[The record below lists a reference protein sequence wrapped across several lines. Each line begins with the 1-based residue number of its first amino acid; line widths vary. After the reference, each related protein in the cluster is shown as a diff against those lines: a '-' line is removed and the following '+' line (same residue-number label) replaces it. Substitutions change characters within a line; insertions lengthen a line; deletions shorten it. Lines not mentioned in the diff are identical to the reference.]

1 MKVFES
7 YEQLL
12 LDAAERL
19 KEAEIAD
26 ADIDAWYLLELVT
39 GMSRASYFLEKYN
52 RPSDEEIRKYEEL
65 LEKRISHIPLQHI
78 TGRQE
83 FMGIDFMVSED
94 VLCPRQDT
102 ETLVESV
109 LEYTSGRKVLDVCTG
124 SGCIAV
130 ALMKLGNASCC
141 DAVDLSEAAL
151 DIAKQ
156 NAEFNDVSIN
166 FIKSDMF
173 EKIDGK
179 YDIIVSNP
187 PYIRPDVIETLMP
200 EVREHEPL
208 MALDGG
214 SDGLD
219 FYRIIAAQ
227 SKEHLEENGILAVE
241 IGYDQWEDV
250 SELFRQNGF
259 RDIVRIKDLSQNDRV
274 VMCKK

>member
-19 KEAEIAD
+19 KAAGIAD
-26 ADIDAWYLLELVT
+26 ADIDAWYLLEFVT
-39 GMSRASYFLEKYN
+39 GMNRALYFLEKYN
-52 RPSDEEIRKYEEL
+52 RPSDEEIRKFEEL

-83 FMGIDFMVSED
+83 FMGLDFIVSED

-156 NAEFNDVSIN
+156 NAELNDVSIN

-187 PYIRPDVIETLMP
+187 PYIRPDVIETLML

-250 SELFRQNGF
+250 SELFRQNCF

>member
-19 KEAEIAD
+19 KAAGIAD

-83 FMGIDFMVSED
+83 FMGLDFIVSED

-156 NAEFNDVSIN
+156 NAELNDVSIN

>member
-12 LDAAERL
+12 LDAVERL
-19 KEAEIAD
+19 DAAGIAD
-26 ADIDAWYLLELVT
+26 SDIDAWYLLEFVT
-39 GMSRASYFLEKYN
+39 GMNRALYFLEKYN

-83 FMGIDFMVSED
+83 FMGLDFIVSED

-156 NAEFNDVSIN
+156 NAELNDVSIN

-187 PYIRPDVIETLMP
+187 PYIRPDVIETLML

>member
-83 FMGIDFMVSED
+83 FMGLDFMVSED

-259 RDIVRIKDLSQNDRV
+259 RDILRIKDLSQNDRV

>member
-83 FMGIDFMVSED
+83 FMGIDFIVSED

-130 ALMKLGNASCC
+130 ALMKIGNAACC

-156 NAEFNDVSIN
+156 NAELNDVSIN

>member
-12 LDAAERL
+12 LDAVERL
-19 KEAEIAD
+19 DAAGIAD
-26 ADIDAWYLLELVT
+26 SDIDAWYLLEFVT
-39 GMSRASYFLEKYN
+39 GMSRASYFLKKYD
-52 RPSDEEIRKYEEL
+52 RPSDDEVLRYEEL

-83 FMGIDFMVSED
+83 FMGIDFIVSED

-130 ALMKLGNASCC
+130 ALMKIGNAACC

-156 NAEFNDVSIN
+156 NAELNDVSIN

-200 EVREHEPL
+200 EVREHEPV

>member
-19 KEAEIAD
+19 KAAGIAD
-26 ADIDAWYLLELVT
+26 ADIDAWYLLEFVT
-39 GMSRASYFLEKYN
+39 GMNRALYFLEKYN
-52 RPSDEEIRKYEEL
+52 RPSDEEIRKFEEL

-83 FMGIDFMVSED
+83 FMGLDFIVSED

-156 NAEFNDVSIN
+156 NAELNDVSIN

-187 PYIRPDVIETLMP
+187 PYIRPDVIETLML

>member
-83 FMGIDFMVSED
+83 FMGLDFMVSED

-130 ALMKLGNASCC
+130 ALMKIGNAACC

>member
-12 LDAAERL
+12 IDAAERL

-83 FMGIDFMVSED
+83 FMGLDFMVSED

>member
-83 FMGIDFMVSED
+83 FMGLDFMVSED

-156 NAEFNDVSIN
+156 NAELNDVSIN

>member
-19 KEAEIAD
+19 KAAEIAD
-26 ADIDAWYLLELVT
+26 ADIDAWYLLEFVT
-39 GMSRASYFLEKYN
+39 GMNRALYFLEKYN
-52 RPSDEEIRKYEEL
+52 RPSDEEIRKFEEL

-83 FMGIDFMVSED
+83 FMGLDFIVSED

-130 ALMKLGNASCC
+130 ALMKLGNAACC

-156 NAEFNDVSIN
+156 NAELNDVSIN

-214 SDGLD
+214 SDGLG

>member
-12 LDAAERL
+12 LDATERL
-19 KEAEIAD
+19 DAAGIAD
-26 ADIDAWYLLELVT
+26 ADIDAWYLLEFVT
-39 GMSRASYFLEKYN
+39 GMNRASYFLKKYN
-52 RPSDEEIRKYEEL
+52 RPSDEEIRKFEEL

-83 FMGIDFMVSED
+83 FMGLDFIVSED

-109 LEYTSGRKVLDVCTG
+109 LEYTPGSKVLDVCTG

-130 ALMKLGNASCC
+130 ALMKLGNAACC

-156 NAEFNDVSIN
+156 NAELNDVSIN

>member
-83 FMGIDFMVSED
+83 FMGLDFIVSED

>member
-12 LDAAERL
+12 LDAVERL
-19 KEAEIAD
+19 DAAGIAD
-26 ADIDAWYLLELVT
+26 SDIDAWYLLEFVT

-83 FMGIDFMVSED
+83 FMGLDFMVSED

-156 NAEFNDVSIN
+156 NAELNDVSIN

>member
-83 FMGIDFMVSED
+83 FMGLDFMVSED

>member
-12 LDAAERL
+12 LDATERL
-19 KEAEIAD
+19 DAAGIAD
-26 ADIDAWYLLELVT
+26 ADIDAWYLLEFVT
-39 GMSRASYFLEKYN
+39 GMSRASYFLKKYN
-52 RPSDEEIRKYEEL
+52 RPSDEEIRKFEEL

-83 FMGIDFMVSED
+83 FMGLDFIVSED

-214 SDGLD
+214 SDGLG

>member
-19 KEAEIAD
+19 DAAGIAD
-26 ADIDAWYLLELVT
+26 ADIDAWYLLEFVT
-39 GMSRASYFLEKYN
+39 GMNRALYFLEKYN
-52 RPSDEEIRKYEEL
+52 RPSDEEIRKFEEL

-83 FMGIDFMVSED
+83 FMGLDFIVSED

-156 NAEFNDVSIN
+156 NAELNDVSIN

-214 SDGLD
+214 SDGLG

>member
-19 KEAEIAD
+19 KAAGIAD
-26 ADIDAWYLLELVT
+26 ADIDAWYLLEFVT
-39 GMSRASYFLEKYN
+39 GMNRALYFLEKYN
-52 RPSDEEIRKYEEL
+52 RPSDEEIRKFEEL

-83 FMGIDFMVSED
+83 FMGLDFIVSED

>member
-12 LDAAERL
+12 LDAVERL
-19 KEAEIAD
+19 DAAGIAD
-26 ADIDAWYLLELVT
+26 SDIDAWYLLELVT

-83 FMGIDFMVSED
+83 FMGLDFMVSED

-156 NAEFNDVSIN
+156 NAEFNGVSIN

>member
-83 FMGIDFMVSED
+83 FMGLDFMVSED

-156 NAEFNDVSIN
+156 NAEFNGVSIN

-250 SELFRQNGF
+250 LELFRQNGF

>member
-83 FMGIDFMVSED
+83 FMGLDFMVSED

-156 NAEFNDVSIN
+156 NAEFNGVSIN

>member
-83 FMGIDFMVSED
+83 FMGLDFMVSED

-156 NAEFNDVSIN
+156 NAEFNGVSIN

-187 PYIRPDVIETLMP
+187 PYIRPDVIETLML

>member
-19 KEAEIAD
+19 KAAEIAD
-26 ADIDAWYLLELVT
+26 ADIDAWYLLEFVT
-39 GMSRASYFLEKYN
+39 GMNRALYFLEKYN
-52 RPSDEEIRKYEEL
+52 RPSDEEIRKFEEL

-83 FMGIDFMVSED
+83 FMGLDFIVSED

-156 NAEFNDVSIN
+156 NAELNDVSIN

>member
-19 KEAEIAD
+19 DAAGIAD
-26 ADIDAWYLLELVT
+26 ADIDAWYLLEFVT
-39 GMSRASYFLEKYN
+39 GMNRALYFLEKYN
-52 RPSDEEIRKYEEL
+52 RPSDEEIRKFEEL

-83 FMGIDFMVSED
+83 FMGLDFIVSED

-130 ALMKLGNASCC
+130 ALMKLGNAACC

-156 NAEFNDVSIN
+156 NAELNDVSIN

-214 SDGLD
+214 SDGLG

>member
-26 ADIDAWYLLELVT
+26 ADIDAWYLLELVI

-83 FMGIDFMVSED
+83 FMGLDFMVSED